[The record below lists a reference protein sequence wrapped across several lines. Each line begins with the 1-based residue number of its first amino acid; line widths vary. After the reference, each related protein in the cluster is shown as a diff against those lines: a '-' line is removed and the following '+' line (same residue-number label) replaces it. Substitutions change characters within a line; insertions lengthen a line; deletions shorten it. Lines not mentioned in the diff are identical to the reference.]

1 MSCNPPGSSVRGFPR
16 QEYWS
21 GLPVPSPGNFPNP
34 EIEPTSSALAVGFF
48 TTEPPGKPHEVP
60 GVVRFIEIESRMI
73 VTGGWRRGDEELMG
87 IKLQLGKMKK
97 FQRWL
102 HNNVNILNA
111 TELYS

>member
-1 MSCNPPGSSVRGFPR
+1 MLSDISQLQKDILYDSI
-16 QEYWS
+16 Y
-21 GLPVPSPGNFPNP
+21 
-34 EIEPTSSALAVGFF
+34 
-48 TTEPPGKPHEVP
+48 EVP

-73 VTGGWRRGDEELMG
+73 VTGGWRRGDEELVG